1 MKIERFFDKIIF
13 SVKNIANRK
22 IVDKKKIDRGTVKI
36 NQSRANLQMVMCKFI
51 KPN

>member
-22 IVDKKKIDRGTVKI
+22 IVDKKNDRGTVKI